1 MDDSLAEI
9 FLAQSNG
16 SFVYHVTK
24 LIMWHAATWSM
35 RKMGRVII
43 HSENIWVA
51 RLFRRSAAMLT
62 HYAVS
67 LVLRSNWSN
76 ALLIYRQLHHTTP
89 KITRNIQ
96 GNPNLRLG

>member
-1 MDDSLAEI
+1 MDDTLDQI

-16 SFVYHVTK
+16 SFAYHVIK

-67 LVLRSNWSN
+67 LVLEQRPNFNQNSFWPKVCKSSIQENH
-76 ALLIYRQLHHTTP
+76 LLPIGL
-89 KITRNIQ
+89 
-96 GNPNLRLG
+96 L

>member
-1 MDDSLAEI
+1 MDDTLAEI

-16 SFVYHVTK
+16 SFAYHVIK

-67 LVLRSNWSN
+67 LVGSHFQHSSFYTI
-76 ALLIYRQLHHTTP
+76 LI
-89 KITRNIQ
+89 
-96 GNPNLRLG
+96 NLKKVKKSSSIGKNS

>member
-1 MDDSLAEI
+1 MGDTLAKI

-16 SFVYHVTK
+16 SFAYHVIK

-51 RLFRRSAAMLT
+51 RLFRRNAAMLT

-67 LVLRSNWSN
+67 LVQNSRKNCGLTNYVGR
-76 ALLIYRQLHHTTP
+76 
-89 KITRNIQ
+89 
-96 GNPNLRLG
+96 